1 MVGGG
6 LRQWRLFEGLYGD
19 RLLFQLGVAMAGE
32 GLAMANPATIPNRHN
47 ILYAGPIIFM
57 LMMVVTVQLLLFLV
71 LPGYPKRSRD
81 AESVKEVSTGRK
93 EREVSSDL
101 W

>member
-1 MVGGG
+1 
-6 LRQWRLFEGLYGD
+6 
-19 RLLFQLGVAMAGE
+19 
-32 GLAMANPATIPNRHN
+32 
-47 ILYAGPIIFM
+47 M

>member
-1 MVGGG
+1 MVRGG

-47 ILYAGPIIFM
+47 MPDLYFHVDDGCHSTVAPVLGP
-57 LMMVVTVQLLLFLV
+57 
-71 LPGYPKRSRD
+71 SR
-81 AESVKEVSTGRK
+81 VP
-93 EREVSSDL
+93 
-101 W
+101 

>member
-1 MVGGG
+1 MVRGG

-32 GLAMANPATIPNRHN
+32 GLATANPATIPNRHN
-47 ILYAGPIIFM
+47 IYAGPIIFM

-71 LPGYPKRSRD
+71 LPGYPKRSRH
-81 AESVKEVSTGRK
+81 AESVKESSTGRK